1 MPKKRRNNGRSLKNA
16 GHGTPVHCTHCGR
29 IVPKDKA
36 VKRYTVR
43 NMVDASSL
51 RDIKD
56 NRAIENFV
64 IPKFYL
70 KLAYCIACAIHH
82 RIVRVRSHEFRKIRK
97 VPRVFVKR
105 EEDKRPAQA
114 AKPQAAPATTE
125 AAPATTSA

>member
-16 GHGTPVHCTHCGR
+16 GHGKPVHCTHCAR

-56 NRAIENFV
+56 NRAIENFT
-64 IPKFYL
+64 IPKMYL
-70 KLAYCIACAIHH
+70 KLQYCIACAIHL
-82 RIVRVRSHEFRKIRK
+82 RVVRVRSVEFRKVRK
-97 VPRVFVKR
+97 PARTFVR
-105 EEDKRPAQA
+105 RDDDQKRPQKTEATAATTAAQA
-114 AKPQAAPATTE
+114 PAAPAT
-125 AAPATTSA
+125 A